1 MILIRYP
8 ASESN
13 LQVRS
18 RKHMES
24 QDEKPKS
31 KYGTGVR
38 AWSELRRKLCKYFC
52 IPSNEAVCTQ
62 KANGLDVEIT
72 DLTAVQTLSVPC
84 PTCAAAPRERC
95 CEIVRP
101 FVVCRRTRSFITS
114 AQARYRCASRCLSA
128 VGYGVP
134 GETQTPNHQTA
145 SGGRNFARR
154 HATSGAHS

>member
-1 MILIRYP
+1 MMISIRYP
-8 ASESN
+8 VSESN

-52 IPSNEAVCTQ
+52 IPSNEAVRTQ

-95 CEIVRP
+95 CEIANGAFRQDAH
-101 FVVCRRTRSFITS
+101 FARLLSAADKGFITS
-114 AQARYRCASRCLSA
+114 AQARYRCAARC
-128 VGYGVP
+128 
-134 GETQTPNHQTA
+134 
-145 SGGRNFARR
+145 
-154 HATSGAHS
+154 